1 MKHGLW
7 TKNYTLLMAASALG
21 AIGGIAGQFA
31 LSFLVFDETGS
42 TFAAAMILAVQMIPG
57 FLIPTFF
64 APWMDRFPRKPFLVA
79 GDGING
85 LLYAAMGVWLLFK
98 PFTYGGYLVLSLLMS
113 CLGSFDSLAYNSIFP
128 NLIPKGMEEKGYAV
142 SSTLYPV
149 LNVLMMPVAAVLM
162 DTIGVA
168 WILIGQGAL
177 AVMAALLESRIDL
190 KEQRRLEGSSYTLRQ
205 WAEDLADGFRY
216 LKKEGG
222 LLGIYGYTSVS
233 NGVAQG
239 YGPLM
244 IAFFRTTPGFTSV
257 MYAMFSV
264 AGFLGRTLGG
274 VFCYRMKLKPKQKF
288 WFAFGVYQ
296 TYDLMDMCLL
306 WMPYPLMLVNRCVCG
321 FLGINSATMRQAA
334 VQKYIPDAYRARVN
348 AFENTVILALGS
360 LFSLIVGAAA
370 ERMDLRLCMTMFAG
384 AVLAVSWL
392 TIWRK
397 RKQIQQIYES

>member
-7 TKNYTLLMAASALG
+7 TKNYTLLMAASVLG

-177 AVMAALLESRIDL
+177 AVMAALIESRIDL

-216 LKKEGG
+216 LKNERG
-222 LLGIYGYTSVS
+222 LLGIYGYTSVT

-239 YGPLM
+239 YGPLL

-264 AGFLGRTLGG
+264 AEFLGRTLGG

-306 WMPYPLMLVNRCVCG
+306 WMPYPLMLVNRYVCG
-321 FLGINSATMRQAA
+321 FLGVNSATMRQAA

-370 ERMDLRLCMTMFAG
+370 EWMDLRLCMTVCGGM
-384 AVLAVSWL
+384 VLAVCWL